1 MAALREQDLADFLKK
16 KSALQN
22 GLLLFG
28 NDAAAIS
35 TALRQ
40 IVVAFSGGEDA
51 LRLEVSA
58 LKADT
63 ALLDDA
69 FRSMSLLGD
78 RRLIVVDGV
87 GEAQIGLLQ
96 SVLASTGLGNFVVLV
111 ADSLKRDSKL
121 RAAVEASKLFSSVS
135 FYEET
140 GGALVQRAE
149 LILRQHGM
157 TFETGAAERFVDL
170 CGGDRA
176 VVMAEAEK
184 LSLYCWPAKTIPI
197 EDVEAA
203 CGDQAEFEAD
213 ALIQTM
219 LDGDLEGTDRI
230 YTSMRESGDAKSIL
244 IMVQMHLSRL
254 ENVSA
259 AVARGSDIGSACRTA
274 KPPFFDKQQAAAG
287 RHIRL
292 FSGDEL
298 GRMQASVQQAILQSR
313 QLADL
318 GDAVTGRCVLS
329 VARLARQLRAR
340 ANA

>member
-16 KSALQN
+16 TSATQN
-22 GLLLFG
+22 GVLLYG

-40 IVVAFSGGEDA
+40 VIVAFSGGEEA
-51 LRLEVSA
+51 LRLEVSSLRSDA
-58 LKADT
+58 

-78 RRLIVVDGV
+78 RRLIVVDSV
-87 GEAQIGLLQ
+87 GEPQLGLVQ
-96 SVLASTGLGNFVVLV
+96 SVLTATALGNFIVLV

-121 RAAVEASKLFSSVS
+121 KAAVEAAPLFSSVS

-149 LILRQHGM
+149 SILRQHGM
-157 TFETGAAERFVDL
+157 TFESGASERFVDL
-170 CGGDRA
+170 CGGDRT

-184 LSLYCWPAKTIPI
+184 LSLYCWPAKSISV
-197 EDVEAA
+197 EDVEAT

-219 LDGDLEGTDRI
+219 LDGDLDGTDRI
-230 YTSMRESGDAKSIL
+230 FTSMRNTGDSKSIL
-244 IMVQMHLSRL
+244 IMVQMHLARL
-254 ENVSA
+254 EQVSA
-259 AVARGSDIGSACRTA
+259 AVAKGIDVSSACRA
-274 KPPFFDKQQAAAG
+274 ARPPFFDKQQAAAG
-287 RHIRL
+287 RHIRI

-298 GRMQASVQQAILQSR
+298 GRVQVSVQQAILQAR

>member
-1 MAALREQDLADFLKK
+1 MPSLREQDLADYLKR
-16 KSALQN
+16 KSSVQN
-22 GLLLFG
+22 GLLLYG
-28 NDAAAIS
+28 NDAAAVS

-40 IVVAFSGGEDA
+40 VVVAFSGGEEA
-51 LRLEVSA
+51 LRLDVAA
-58 LKADT
+58 LRADP

-69 FRSMSLLGD
+69 FRSLSLLGD
-78 RRLIVVDGV
+78 RRLIVIDGV
-87 GEAQIGLLQ
+87 GEQQLSLVQ
-96 SVLASTGLGNFVVLV
+96 SVLTAPSLGNFVVLV

-121 RAAVEASKLFSSVS
+121 KAAVEAAPLFSTVS

-149 LILRQHGM
+149 SILRQRGM
-157 TFETGAAERFVDL
+157 TFEGGAAERFVDL
-170 CGGDRA
+170 CGGDRT

-184 LSLYCWPAKTIPI
+184 LSLYCWPSKSISI
-197 EDVEAA
+197 DDVEAA

-219 LDGDLEGTDRI
+219 LDGDLEGADRI
-230 YTSMRESGDAKSIL
+230 FTSMRDTGDSKSIL
-244 IMVQMHLSRL
+244 IMVQMHLARL
-254 ENVSA
+254 EQVSA
-259 AVARGSDIGSACRTA
+259 AVAKGVDMSSACRA
-274 KPPFFDKQQAAAG
+274 ARPPFFDKQQAAAG
-287 RHIRL
+287 RHIRI

-298 GRMQASVQQAILQSR
+298 GRVQVSVQQAILQAR
-313 QLADL
+313 QMADL

>member
-1 MAALREQDLADFLKK
+1 MAALREQDLADYLKK
-16 KSALQN
+16 KSAAQN
-22 GLLLFG
+22 GLLLYG
-28 NDAAAIS
+28 NDAAAVS

-40 IVVAFSGGEDA
+40 VVSAFSGGEEA
-51 LRLEVSA
+51 LRLDVSA
-58 LKADT
+58 LRSDP

-87 GEAQIGLLQ
+87 GEQQLGLVQ
-96 SVLASTGLGNFVVLV
+96 PVLAATGLGNFVVIV

-121 RAAVEASKLFSSVS
+121 KAAVDAAPLFSSVS

-149 LILRQHGM
+149 NILRQHGM
-157 TFETGAAERFVDL
+157 AFEDGAAERFVDL
-170 CGGDRA
+170 CGGDRT

-184 LSLYCWPAKTIPI
+184 LSLYCWPSKSISVA
-197 EDVEAA
+197 DVEAA

-219 LDGDLEGTDRI
+219 LDGEIETADRI
-230 YTSMRESGDAKSIL
+230 FSSMRDTGDSKSIL
-244 IMVQMHLSRL
+244 IMVQMHLARL
-254 ENVSA
+254 EQVSA
-259 AVARGSDIGSACRTA
+259 AVARGIDMSSACRA
-274 KPPFFDKQQAAAG
+274 ARPPFFDKQQAAAG
-287 RHIRL
+287 RHIRI

-298 GRMQASVQQAILQSR
+298 GRVQVSVQQAILQSR
-313 QLADL
+313 QMADL
-318 GDAVTGRCVLS
+318 ADAVTGRCVLS

-340 ANA
+340 ANG

>member
-1 MAALREQDLADFLKK
+1 MPSLREQDLADYLKR
-16 KSALQN
+16 KSAAQN

-40 IVVAFSGGEDA
+40 VVVAFSSGEEA
-51 LRLEVSA
+51 LRLDVSA
-58 LKADT
+58 LRADP

-69 FRSMSLLGD
+69 FRSLSLLGD
-78 RRLIVVDGV
+78 RRLIVIDGV
-87 GEAQIGLLQ
+87 GEQQLSLVQ
-96 SVLASTGLGNFVVLV
+96 PVLTAPSLGNFVVLV

-121 RAAVEASKLFSSVS
+121 KAAVEAATLFSTVS

-149 LILRQHGM
+149 NILRQHGM
-157 TFETGAAERFVDL
+157 TFESGAAERFVDL
-170 CGGDRA
+170 CGGDRT

-184 LSLYCWPAKTIPI
+184 LSLYCWPSKSISI
-197 EDVEAA
+197 DDVEAA

-213 ALIQTM
+213 ALIQSM
-219 LDGDLEGTDRI
+219 LDGDLDSTDRI
-230 YTSMRESGDAKSIL
+230 FTSMRDTGDSKSIL
-244 IMVQMHLSRL
+244 IMVQMHLARL
-254 ENVSA
+254 EQVSA
-259 AVARGSDIGSACRTA
+259 AVAKGVDVNSACRA
-274 KPPFFDKQQAAAG
+274 ARPPFFDKQQAAAG
-287 RHIRL
+287 RHIRI

-298 GRMQASVQQAILQSR
+298 GRVQVSVQQAILQAR
-313 QLADL
+313 QMADL

>member
-1 MAALREQDLADFLKK
+1 MASLREQDLADFLKK
-16 KSALQN
+16 KSSTQN
-22 GLLLFG
+22 GLLLYG
-28 NDAAAIS
+28 NDAPAVSA
-35 TALRQ
+35 ALRQ
-40 IVVAFSGGEDA
+40 VVVAFSGGEEA
-51 LRLEVSA
+51 LRLDAPMLRSDA
-58 LKADT
+58 G
-63 ALLDDA
+63 LLDDA

-87 GEAQIGLLQ
+87 GEPQLGLVQ
-96 SVLASTGLGNFVVLV
+96 SVLAAASLGNFVALI

-121 RAAVEASKLFSSVS
+121 KAAVDAAPLFSSVS

-149 LILRQHGM
+149 SILRQHGM
-157 TFETGAAERFVDL
+157 TFESGAAERFVDL
-170 CGGDRA
+170 CGGDRM

-184 LSLYCWPAKTIPI
+184 LSLYCWPHKTISI
-197 EDVEAA
+197 QDVEAT

-219 LDGDLEGTDRI
+219 LDGDIDTADRI
-230 YTSMRESGDAKSIL
+230 YTSMRDSGDAKSVL
-244 IMVQMHLSRL
+244 IMVQMHLARL
-254 ENVSA
+254 EQVSA
-259 AVARGSDIGSACRTA
+259 AVAKGVDMSSACRSA
-274 KPPFFDKQQAAAG
+274 RPPFFDKQQAAAG
-287 RHIRL
+287 RHIRI

-298 GRMQASVQQAILQSR
+298 GRVQVSVQQAILQSR
-313 QLADL
+313 QLSEL